1 MDFPLPSFRDHTAI
15 HILLLR
21 PPPSSYTA
29 MGPVVPGS
37 EVVIGYQALDCLLSV
52 IAGLEALSEAVHT
65 VEPVNTDNDGKSNY
79 EGKGA
84 ECVETVVMQGEGGRG
99 GLAGPAGWSTRSAH
113 IRAPGKRRHRLT
125 CHNAP
130 GCCPWVLPL
139 GAARLKTSLSFPLPS
154 PPIPLGD
161 AHLPT
166 TPAKLATSSSVGSQ
180 TGSLGGGSL
189 LLPSS
194 GSAAVTMAASIAAA
208 GVQRDVLAN
217 MLDAL
222 WRPVLP
228 ALSSLLVR
236 CAPSVAGGGG
246 GGGVSPADALCGAL
260 LRAYQQYIYAAG
272 AVQCTY
278 MRYIYVHVLFTVV
291 RYWCQA
297 T

>member
-1 MDFPLPSFRDHTAI
+1 MCGNCCD
-15 HILLLR
+15 
-21 PPPSSYTA
+21 
-29 MGPVVPGS
+29 
-37 EVVIGYQALDCLLSV
+37 
-52 IAGLEALSEAVHT
+52 
-65 VEPVNTDNDGKSNY
+65 
-79 EGKGA
+79 
-84 ECVETVVMQGEGGRG
+84 GRG
-99 GLAGPAGWSTRSAH
+99 GGEGWACWTSWLVYNVGTHSGTREEAAQVDLSQ
-113 IRAPGKRRHRLT
+113 
-125 CHNAP
+125 
-130 GCCPWVLPL
+130 CPWVLPL

-166 TPAKLATSSSVGSQ
+166 TPAKLATSSSIGSQ

-194 GSAAVTMAASIAAA
+194 GSAAITMAASIAAA

-272 AVQCTY
+272 AGHCKCGALL
-278 MRYIYVHVLFTVV
+278 HV
-291 RYWCQA
+291 
-297 T
+297 